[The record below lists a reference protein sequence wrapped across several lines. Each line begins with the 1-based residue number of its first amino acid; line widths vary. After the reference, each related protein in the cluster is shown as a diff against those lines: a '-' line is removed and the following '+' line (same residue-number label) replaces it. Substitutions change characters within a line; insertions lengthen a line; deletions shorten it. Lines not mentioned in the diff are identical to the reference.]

1 MSEIYRQYESAAAQC
16 ADADG
21 LLELQKKLLLP
32 IIAEEKEAFISAEF
46 GCLQQIMGVEYT
58 DGEESKVFHPLPE
71 ELKNGENIV
80 YGNPRELSL
89 AELAMLPHL
98 TYKINRFGAV
108 SRMPLIQCYPQDIA
122 RLELIARMY
131 ENLMIGRSCADAD
144 AKTLLDG
151 HAEYMDFKDGGKVV
165 VIK

>member
-1 MSEIYRQYESAAAQC
+1 
-16 ADADG
+16 
-21 LLELQKKLLLP
+21 
-32 IIAEEKEAFISAEF
+32 
-46 GCLQQIMGVEYT
+46 
-58 DGEESKVFHPLPE
+58 
-71 ELKNGENIV
+71 
-80 YGNPRELSL
+80 
-89 AELAMLPHL
+89 MLPHL

-151 HAEYMDFKDGGKVV
+151 HAEYVDFKDGGKVV

>member
-1 MSEIYRQYESAAAQC
+1 
-16 ADADG
+16 
-21 LLELQKKLLLP
+21 
-32 IIAEEKEAFISAEF
+32 
-46 GCLQQIMGVEYT
+46 MGVEYT
-58 DGEESKVFHPLPE
+58 DGDEIKVFHPLPE

-131 ENLMIGRSCADAD
+131 ENLMIGAAVRMPTQRRCLTVTRNTWISRTA
-144 AKTLLDG
+144 
-151 HAEYMDFKDGGKVV
+151 AESLS
-165 VIK
+165 

>member
-1 MSEIYRQYESAAAQC
+1 M
-16 ADADG
+16 
-21 LLELQKKLLLP
+21 
-32 IIAEEKEAFISAEF
+32 
-46 GCLQQIMGVEYT
+46 
-58 DGEESKVFHPLPE
+58 FHPLPE